1 MVLKPKRVRK
11 PDTIIGCRSDG
22 NNTPDRS
29 TTQAALTTAP
39 PTAAMTGTF
48 TRGPSLPLAISLIQ
62 LLPTH
67 ILILLLR
74 LLLSL
79 MLWLLL

>member
-1 MVLKPKRVRK
+1 
-11 PDTIIGCRSDG
+11 
-22 NNTPDRS
+22 
-29 TTQAALTTAP
+29 LTTAP